1 MLRDVDFRY
10 SYTSGEQGCSP
21 VDFCELALVNS
32 IQFDLGLG
40 YFSSTSINVLSA
52 GFARFIVNGG
62 NMRLYINE
70 HISEEDYYLFK
81 SGDPEGLESILLE
94 RYSELKKTLSERNE
108 HFFKCLALLI
118 QQNRVR
124 VRIIVKKDGGLAHQ
138 KVGVFTDK
146 NGDKVS
152 FTGSLN
158 MTASALLSNL
168 ETIECTCS
176 WRGDDSFGKVQDSAQ
191 HYEKMWNGLNDD
203 IILYEAK
210 TFCQQIVSEYP
221 NIKASDLL
229 EEEER
234 LSRQFVIKHT
244 TSIIKKK

>member
-124 VRIIVKKDGGLAHQ
+124 VRIIVK
-138 KVGVFTDK
+138 
-146 NGDKVS
+146 
-152 FTGSLN
+152 
-158 MTASALLSNL
+158 
-168 ETIECTCS
+168 
-176 WRGDDSFGKVQDSAQ
+176 
-191 HYEKMWNGLNDD
+191 
-203 IILYEAK
+203 
-210 TFCQQIVSEYP
+210 
-221 NIKASDLL
+221 
-229 EEEER
+229 
-234 LSRQFVIKHT
+234 
-244 TSIIKKK
+244 